1 MTVCVA
7 AICEASQSVIGAS
20 DRMLTAGNVQFQ
32 PPVSKC
38 YALTSSAVLMV
49 AGEMTIQ
56 AEIVAVMRDKLYA
69 MLSIEPPPEW
79 LRISEIAAMYSQVHS
94 ELRAKR
100 AENEFLRPLGLSL
113 ETFLSRQTEMSSQL
127 VSSLATEM
135 ITKAFPRVE
144 AIIAG
149 VDRTGAHIYVADG
162 AMVSCHDAA
171 GFAAIGNGWY
181 HANSHL
187 MFSRHGK
194 NAGFTKTLWLT
205 YSAKKR
211 AEVAPGVGED
221 TDMFGVRGLGQHFE
235 IGDHVLAEFD
245 IVYGQMVEL
254 HAQADAESE
263 RKANESLTELLAA
276 RASVGAEEQQAVD
289 PSPPADGAAASNDGD
304 QTGTTGGS

>member
-7 AICEASQSVIGAS
+7 AICETSASVIGAS

-38 YALTSSAVLMV
+38 YELTTSAVLMV

-56 AEIVAVMRDKLYA
+56 AEIVALMRDRINA
-69 MLSIEPPPEW
+69 MLSVEPPPEW
-79 LRISEIAAMYSQVHS
+79 MRISEIAAMYSQVHS
-94 ELRAKR
+94 ELRARR
-100 AENEFLRPLGLSL
+100 AASEFLGPLGLTL
-113 ETFLSRQTEMSSQL
+113 ETFISRQTEMSSQL

-162 AMVSCHDAA
+162 ATISCHDAA

-181 HANSHL
+181 HSNSHL

-205 YSAKKR
+205 FSAKKR

-221 TDMFGVRGLGQHFE
+221 TDMFAVRGLGQHFE
-235 IGDHVLAEFD
+235 IGDHVLAQFD
-245 IVYGQMVEL
+245 TVYRETVEL
-254 HAQADAESE
+254 HARADAESE
-263 RKANESLTELLAA
+263 RKADESLTELLAA
-276 RASVGAEEQQAVD
+276 RAAVGAEEQQAVD
-289 PSPPADGAAASNDGD
+289 TAPSTDGASPPSDGNQA
-304 QTGTTGGS
+304 GTNGGS

>member
-7 AICEASQSVIGAS
+7 AICEGSQSVIGAS

-56 AEIVAVMRDKLYA
+56 AEIVSVMRDKLYA
-69 MLSIEPPPEW
+69 MLSVDPPPDW

-100 AENEFLRPLGLSL
+100 AESEFLRPLGLSL

-162 AMVSCHDAA
+162 ATVSCHDAA

-221 TDMFGVRGLGQHFE
+221 TDMFGVRGLGQHFD

-289 PSPPADGAAASNDGD
+289 PAPPADGATLSSDGD
-304 QTGTTGGS
+304 QTVTS